1 DRRISR
7 SAHRRRFRSA
17 GVRGAR
23 DRNAAR
29 RRQGRECLHPRAQ
42 ALTRYG
48 NHQAEGCSQAQCQEG
63 GRCRQVKAN
72 GRASAEEDADGPRQA
87 GEQGQAT
94 EGLALTPRFGVS
106 GSLGVLD
113 YRQNARSDE
122 ACRAHHAAAAVQLAD
137 LDRRA
142 RAADL
147 DAAPGT
153 GGFDDVLPGSAV
165 AGVDQDLDKISFG
178 HYASIS
184 TQFGRYLN
192 VAQPPA
198 KAKTVGELSA
208 AAAACQGCDLWQ
220 EATQTVFGEGKEGA
234 RMMLVGEQPGDQED
248 LQGRPFVG
256 PAGRV
261 LEQALDEAGIDRR
274 RVYVTNAVKHFRFTR
289 RGKRRLHEKPNA
301 AQVRACR
308 PWLEAE
314 IEVVKPGL
322 IVLLGA
328 TAAQSVMGPA
338 FRVSKQ
344 HGQVLE
350 SPFGIPVVATVH
362 PSSILRSID
371 DKSRDAAMSSF
382 IADLMV
388 AARHG

>member
-1 DRRISR
+1 M
-7 SAHRRRFRSA
+7 
-17 GVRGAR
+17 
-23 DRNAAR
+23 
-29 RRQGRECLHPRAQ
+29 
-42 ALTRYG
+42 
-48 NHQAEGCSQAQCQEG
+48 
-63 GRCRQVKAN
+63 
-72 GRASAEEDADGPRQA
+72 
-87 GEQGQAT
+87 
-94 EGLALTPRFGVS
+94 
-106 GSLGVLD
+106 LD
-113 YRQNARSDE
+113 YRQNARGDE
-122 ACRAHHAAAAVQLAD
+122 AGRAHHAAASVQLAD

-147 DAAPGT
+147 DASAGA

-220 EATQTVFGEGKEGA
+220 EATQTVFGEGQEGA

-344 HGQVLE
+344 HGEVLE